1 MTFEEF
7 PNAIERVLSRRDF
20 VDLYGEKGAK
30 DIREKA
36 KAAHK
41 LDFRTDAPLPQWAI
55 DIIRDSSLGGYK
67 SRVRILI
74 AHQFD
79 ITDTN
84 VSTVLLR
91 PREVDELPP
100 KPTPDWLVKHRE
112 EKAEVAKKIL
122 AKYK

>member
-20 VDLYGEKGAK
+20 VDLYGEENAK
-30 DIREKA
+30 SIRDKA
-36 KAAHK
+36 KLAHK

-67 SRVRILI
+67 SRIKILV

-84 VSTVLLR
+84 TSKTFLR
-91 PREVDELPP
+91 KMEVDSAPP
-100 KPTPDWLVKHRE
+100 KPTPDWLIKHRE
-112 EKAEVAKKIL
+112 EKVKVAKRIL
-122 AKYK
+122 EKYK

>member
-20 VDLYGEKGAK
+20 VDLHGEKGARN
-30 DIREKA
+30 IREKA
-36 KAAHK
+36 KAEHK

-67 SRVRILI
+67 SRIRILI

-84 VSTVLLR
+84 VSTTFLR

-112 EKAEVAKKIL
+112 EKVKVAKRIL
-122 AKYK
+122 EKYK

>member
-7 PNAIERVLSRRDF
+7 PNAIDRVLSKRDF
-20 VDLYGEKGAK
+20 VDAYGEKSAK

-36 KAAHK
+36 KATHK

-67 SRVRILI
+67 NRIKILI

-84 VSTVLLR
+84 VSKTFLR
-91 PREVDELPP
+91 QREVDSAPP

-112 EKAEVAKKIL
+112 DKVELAKRIL

>member
-7 PNAIERVLSRRDF
+7 PNAIDRVLSRRDF
-20 VDLYGEKGAK
+20 VDSRGEDVAK
-30 DIREKA
+30 EIREKA
-36 KAAHK
+36 KEAHK
-41 LDFRTDAPLPQWAI
+41 LDFRTDAPIPQWAI

-67 SRVRILI
+67 IRMRILI

-84 VSTVLLR
+84 CSWVFLPSK
-91 PREVDELPP
+91 EVNKLPP

-112 EKAEVAKKIL
+112 DKAELAKRIL